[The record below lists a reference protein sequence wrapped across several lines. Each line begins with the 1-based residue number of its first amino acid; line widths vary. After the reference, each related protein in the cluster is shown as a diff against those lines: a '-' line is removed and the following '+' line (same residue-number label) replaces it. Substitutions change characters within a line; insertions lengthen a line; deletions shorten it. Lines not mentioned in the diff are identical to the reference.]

1 MSTCKNLYDSLSY
14 DDDEEYNLNNLPVH
28 KQKRKL
34 MKKLREIEKLEQKN
48 CFELTEEQKTKLSKK
63 SAVLEQLEKLEHMN
77 KSSTLKKKYTAQTK
91 KSKPKVNKSKKPHKR
106 KLCDDDDILRKYQ
119 EIAKEENERFKEETL
134 RKEKERIRRKEQERI
149 LREEKRK
156 KEREEKRKKE
166 REENRKKL
174 YTIYKDDIKFMGL
187 HKYNE
192 NITTQFLRKRYYKL
206 CLKHHPDKGGDQES
220 FKRLNNVNTR
230 LEKYV
235 KEIQQL

>member
-1 MSTCKNLYDSLSY
+1 MSTGKNPYDSLSY
-14 DDDEEYNLNNLPVH
+14 DDEEYNVNNLPVH

-48 CFELTEEQKTKLSKK
+48 CFELTEEQKSKLSKK
-63 SAVLEQLEKLEHMN
+63 LAVLEQLEKLEHMN

-119 EIAKEENERFKEETL
+119 ELAKKENERFKEEETL

-156 KEREEKRKKE
+156 KEREEKRK
-166 REENRKKL
+166 RL

>member
-1 MSTCKNLYDSLSY
+1 MSTYKNLYDPLSY
-14 DDDEEYNLNNLPVH
+14 DDDEEYNLNNLPIH

-48 CFELTEEQKTKLSKK
+48 CFELTEEQKLKLSKK

-77 KSSTLKKKYTAQTK
+77 KSSTLKKKYTAQNK

-119 EIAKEENERFKEETL
+119 ELAKEENEIFKEETL

-156 KEREEKRKKE
+156 KEREEKRKK
-166 REENRKKL
+166 L
-174 YTIYKDDIKFMGL
+174 YTKYKDDIKFMGL

-192 NITTQFLRKRYYKL
+192 IITTQFLRKRYYKL